1 MMKHSVLAGIA
12 FIAMAFSACSD
23 DTFDFGNSLTQEAD
37 KLSVS
42 KASYAVSTRTVVAD
56 SVLLRNSYCNLGRVK
71 DLETGAFITS
81 EFMTQF
87 NILETFS
94 MPENEVIVSRLDDMP
109 IADSCRIEFYL
120 SQSTTT
126 VDTLA
131 AMKIR
136 VSELDVPMEEGIEY
150 YSNFDPVAEGLLRQ
164 DGLSK
169 DLMFSYKDLTVAE
182 SVRGSSTYYDVVNVR
197 INQPYTDKN
206 GVVYNN
212 YGSYVMQQ
220 YYKHPEYFKNS
231 YHFVHNVCPGFFV
244 SVVDGEGIYTE
255 VPNMCL
261 RVYFQAVDDNDS
273 IVNYAIALAGTEEV
287 LQTTKITNERN
298 ILDQMAQDNTCTYIK
313 APAGLYTEVTL
324 PVEEIYNAHENDSL
338 MSAKI
343 SFQRINSDYPNS
355 MLQAPSYIL
364 MVQKDSLSAFFEK
377 NKKTDNITSFYTSY
391 LSSNGQNAT
400 NEYTFSNISSLI
412 RKMSEA
418 RQSGMVEDPEW
429 TTKHPDWNKVLLV
442 PIQLKTQTSSSTT
455 TISAMEHSIGVSST
469 KLVGGSENPY
479 APINVEVVYGKFN
492 Q

>member
-1 MMKHSVLAGIA
+1 MMKHSILAGMA
-12 FIAMAFSACSD
+12 FIAMAFSACND

-37 KLSVS
+37 KLSIS

-56 SVLLRNSYCNLGRVK
+56 SVLLRNSDCNLGRVK
-71 DLETGAFITS
+71 DPETGAYVTS

-94 MPENEVIVSRLDDMP
+94 MPENEEIMSRLDDKP
-109 IADSCRIEFYL
+109 IADSCRFEFYL

-136 VSELDVPMEEGIEY
+136 VSELDVPMEDGIDY
-150 YSNFDPVAEGLLRQ
+150 YSNFDPVAQGLLRQ

-182 SVRGSSTYYDVVNVR
+182 SVRGSSSYYDLINVR
-197 INQPYTDKN
+197 MNQPYTDKN

-212 YGSYVMQQ
+212 YGTYVMQQ
-220 YYKHPEYFKNS
+220 YYNHPEYFKNS
-231 YHFVHNVCPGFFV
+231 YHFAHNVCPGFFV

-261 RVYFQAVDDNDS
+261 RIYFQALDNDS

-287 LQTTKITNERN
+287 LQTTKITNEQH
-298 ILDQMAQDNTCTYIK
+298 ILAEMAEDNTCTYIK

-324 PVEEIYNAHENDSL
+324 PVKDIYNAHENDSL

-343 SFQRINSDYPNS
+343 SFQRINSDYQNS

-364 MVQKDSLSAFFEK
+364 MVQKDSLSTFFEK
-377 NKKTDNITSFYTSY
+377 NKKADNVTSFYTSY
-391 LSSNGQNAT
+391 LSSSGKNAT

-412 RKMSEA
+412 RKMSET
-418 RQSGMVEDPEW
+418 RQAGMAEDRDWEA
-429 TTKHPDWNKVLLV
+429 KHPDWNKVLLV
-442 PIQLKTQTSSSTT
+442 PIQLKTQTSSLTT
-455 TISAMEHSIGVSST
+455 TVSAMEHCIGIAST